1 MKGSFTNADRANIY
15 HMKAYKIQFATT
27 KPRYFRHL
35 LDAVKAAGMEAK
47 YQAIRRKLIK
57 EIGAC
62 EFEGCVFERIEI
74 E

>member
-1 MKGSFTNADRANIY
+1 
-15 HMKAYKIQFATT
+15 MKAYKIQFATA

-35 LDAVKAAGMEAK
+35 LDAVKAAGMESK

-57 EIGAC
+57 AGVC
-62 EFEGCVFERIEI
+62 EVEGVTFERIEL